1 MQECFALT
9 SQLLSRDAYALEV
22 FPVHIAACVELQ
34 KKNEL
39 FLRGHRYGCTSRA
52 AAALQPSAEVTDGAG
67 RLSQMATAALM
78 PLQSCSCLVWRAPA
92 AVAHVNCCSHISRA
106 AAESSGPTEL
116 FACCCTHW
124 QVR

>member
-39 FLRGHRYGCTSRA
+39 FLRGHRYGR
-52 AAALQPSAEVTDGAG
+52 LQ
-67 RLSQMATAALM
+67 
-78 PLQSCSCLVWRAPA
+78 LQGC
-92 AVAHVNCCSHISRA
+92 CCSQSLLDSQLHPLKRPQMECA
-106 AAESSGPTEL
+106 V
-116 FACCCTHW
+116 W
-124 QVR
+124 VRWRLLL